1 MIGSKIGEK
10 AVDIY
15 SWLGVVLW
23 SLSFTAVW
31 TSLAAFVAAENRTSL
46 NEREAYLSATYSL
59 LRGLLRCSIHE
70 WYPCLG

>member
-15 SWLGVVLW
+15 SWLCVVLW

-31 TSLAAFVAAENRTSL
+31 TSLAAFVAAENRTTY
-46 NEREAYLSATYSL
+46 NERGVS
-59 LRGLLRCSIHE
+59 
-70 WYPCLG
+70 